1 MAEQGARKKI
11 ALFIDSENVS
21 YKLIGEI
28 LKELNAMGEVCVKK
42 AYGDWRREAM
52 RGWDEILNS
61 YSIEPIH
68 IITGN
73 SSKSN
78 SSDIRIAIDV
88 MHTLYEGKM
97 ECIALATSDS
107 DFAPLAQEI
116 RTKGIESIGFGEQKS
131 RDDLRNAFSH
141 FYELTPKKEKPKPV
155 SSKPQEAKPSTP
167 SKPALSKTTQEVQNL
182 DILKK
187 AIIAN
192 LEENGWASLSKVGSY
207 LRNECKIA
215 PSHYQR
221 ATWSKVFSMFPDDF
235 ALKNE
240 DTLSYVSLKK
250 YSKSTSTH
258 SEKNLFAEKYKRIC
272 NFFGFSH

>member
-1 MAEQGARKKI
+1 MIEQGVRKKI
-11 ALFIDSENVS
+11 ALFIDSENIS
-21 YKLIGEI
+21 YKLIEKI

-42 AYGDWRREAM
+42 AYGDWRRDAM
-52 RGWDEILNS
+52 RGWDEILNCH
-61 YSIEPIH
+61 SIEPIH

-73 SSKSN
+73 SNKSN
-78 SSDIRIAIDV
+78 SSDIRLTIDV

-116 RTKGIESIGFGEQKS
+116 RTKGVESIGFGEQKS

-141 FYELTPKKEKPKPV
+141 FYELYLNKEKSKMIQNKEAQKPY
-155 SSKPQEAKPSTP
+155 KNKDIENI
-167 SKPALSKTTQEVQNL
+167 E
-182 DILKK
+182 ILKR

-192 LEENGWASLSKVGSY
+192 LNKSGWASLSQVGSY
-207 LRNECKIA
+207 LKKEYRITPADYK
-215 PSHYQR
+215 R
-221 ATWSKVFSMFPDDF
+221 ATWSKVFTMFPDDF

-240 DTLSYVSLKK
+240 NSFSFVSLKK
-250 YSKSTSTH
+250 YSKSTKHPIS
-258 SEKNLFAEKYKRIC
+258 EKYKKIC